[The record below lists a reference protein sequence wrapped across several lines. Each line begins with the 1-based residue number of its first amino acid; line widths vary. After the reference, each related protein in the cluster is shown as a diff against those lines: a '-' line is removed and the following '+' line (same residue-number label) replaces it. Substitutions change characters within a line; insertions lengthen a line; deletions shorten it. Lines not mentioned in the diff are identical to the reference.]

1 MPFNRKSFGERHR
14 CERGKSLP
22 LARLPSSWSSPLE
35 SLPSSSSSELSTR
48 RDKGLVSKCLNV
60 ERAPPC
66 RRQLA

>member
-1 MPFNRKSFGERHR
+1 MSFNRKSFGERHR

-22 LARLPSSWSSPLE
+22 LARLPSSW
-35 SLPSSSSSELSTR
+35 SSSSSELSTR

>member
-1 MPFNRKSFGERHR
+1 
-14 CERGKSLP
+14 
-22 LARLPSSWSSPLE
+22 LPSSWSSPLE